1 MANIAEDIRNGD
13 GKAFEMFYR
22 LEYNNLVHFI
32 TSYICDSE
40 KARDLAQDVLCTV
53 WEKRYSIRPDSNLR
67 AWVFTIARNR
77 TLNFLKE
84 KKLFSDPS
92 LTDILEERTAALEDP
107 SVEHLIDS
115 LELSS
120 LIRKT
125 FDSLP
130 DTARETFH
138 MSRLDGMTN
147 REISAKKG
155 LSVKAVEYHIKISLR
170 HFRNRL
176 KEYL

>member
-53 WEKRYSIRPDSNLR
+53 WEKRCSIRPDSNLR

-92 LTDILEERTAALEDP
+92 LTSVLEERTAALQWN
-107 SVEHLIDS
+107 I
-115 LELSS
+115 
-120 LIRKT
+120 
-125 FDSLP
+125 
-130 DTARETFH
+130 
-138 MSRLDGMTN
+138 
-147 REISAKKG
+147 
-155 LSVKAVEYHIKISLR
+155 
-170 HFRNRL
+170 
-176 KEYL
+176 

>member
-1 MANIAEDIRNGD
+1 MASIAEDIRNGD

-84 KKLFSDPS
+84 KKLFP
-92 LTDILEERTAALEDP
+92 IL
-107 SVEHLIDS
+107 HL
-115 LELSS
+115 
-120 LIRKT
+120 R
-125 FDSLP
+125 
-130 DTARETFH
+130 
-138 MSRLDGMTN
+138 
-147 REISAKKG
+147 IS
-155 LSVKAVEYHIKISLR
+155 
-170 HFRNRL
+170 
-176 KEYL
+176 

>member
-53 WEKRYSIRPDSNLR
+53 WEKRCSIRPDSNLR

-92 LTDILEERTAALEDP
+92 LT
-107 SVEHLIDS
+107 SVFGRKDS
-115 LELSS
+115 CPRGPVSGTS
-120 LIRKT
+120 
-125 FDSLP
+125 D
-130 DTARETFH
+130 
-138 MSRLDGMTN
+138 RLAG
-147 REISAKKG
+147 
-155 LSVKAVEYHIKISLR
+155 AVL
-170 HFRNRL
+170 FN
-176 KEYL
+176 